1 MPANLRKK
9 GPIMVAFNSIYTNPA
24 AYTALQ
30 SLNKVNRNLDIAQNR
45 VASGLRVANAMDSAS
60 TYQIANGLRGEVKAI
75 ESVQASIAK
84 FKGIVDYTLA
94 AAEAISDLTS
104 SLRAK
109 FQEQADSTITTA
121 QRNVISE
128 EIFELISQA
137 RGFAKQAANNDTVNG
152 SLVDLF
158 SVGAGGAD
166 ISVQTGI
173 LGGARSI
180 AAAGNTITVTKADT
194 AAIFTHLNSFATKAA
209 ATGTT
214 AAANSV
220 LTNNFALY
228 ETAMANALGKLQ
240 ARSSELQRNQDLL
253 TVFKGTR
260 EEVIGS
266 YVDADLAT
274 ESARLTALQ
283 VQQQLAV
290 QALGIANQRPQSL
303 LGLFR

>member
-1 MPANLRKK
+1 
-9 GPIMVAFNSIYTNPA
+9 MVAFNSIYTNPA

-45 VASGLRVANAMDSAS
+45 VASGLRVASAMDSAS

-75 ESVQASIAK
+75 EAVQATIAK

-109 FQEQADSTITTA
+109 FQEQADTTITA
-121 QRNVISE
+121 GQRNVIAQ
-128 EIFELISQA
+128 EIHELVSQA
-137 RGFAKQAANNDTVNG
+137 RGFAKQAANNDEVAG
-152 SLVDLF
+152 ALVDLF
-158 SVGAGGAD
+158 SVGGGAAD
-166 ISVQTGI
+166 IAVQTGI
-173 LGGARSI
+173 FGGLRSI
-180 AAAGNTITVTKADT
+180 GAPGATITITHDDT
-194 AAIFTHLNSFATKAA
+194 VAVFTHLNSLADSA
-209 ATGTT
+209 TT
-214 AAANSV
+214 ATTARANSV
-220 LTNNFALY
+220 LTNNLALY
-228 ETAMANALGKLQ
+228 ETVMANALGKLQ
-240 ARSSELQRNQDLL
+240 SRSAELQRNQDLL
-253 TVFKGTR
+253 TAFKGTR
-260 EEVIGS
+260 EEVIGA

>member
-1 MPANLRKK
+1 
-9 GPIMVAFNSIYTNPA
+9 MVAFNSIYTNPA

-45 VASGLRVANAMDSAS
+45 VASGLRVANANDSAS

-75 ESVQASIAK
+75 ESVQAAIAK

-104 SLRAK
+104 SIRAK
-109 FQEQADSTITTA
+109 FQEQADSTITA
-121 QRNVISE
+121 GQRNVIAQ
-128 EIFELISQA
+128 EIHELVSQA
-137 RGFAKQAANNDTVNG
+137 RGFAKQAANNDTVAG
-152 SLVDLF
+152 ALVDLF
-158 SVGAGGAD
+158 SVGGGAAD

-180 AAAGNTITVTKADT
+180 AAAGNVITITHDDT
-194 AAIFTHLNSFATKAA
+194 VAIFTHLNSFATKATTA
-209 ATGTT
+209 TT

-240 ARSSELQRNQDLL
+240 ARSSELSRNQDLL
-253 TVFKGTR
+253 TAFKGTR
-260 EEVIGS
+260 EEVIGA